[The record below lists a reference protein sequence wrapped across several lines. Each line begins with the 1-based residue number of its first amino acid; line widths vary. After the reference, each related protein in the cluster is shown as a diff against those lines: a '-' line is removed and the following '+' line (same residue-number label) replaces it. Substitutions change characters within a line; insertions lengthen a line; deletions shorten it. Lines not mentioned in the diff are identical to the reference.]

1 MLNFQPSGVVFVTRG
16 DWSVH
21 SQALVGVWIA
31 QPFPS
36 YSLQRSVLFQLGL
49 SGRDAAEQSMVGER
63 NGDGDVLDRDA
74 ALDDFDPGIGLTSS
88 VRTGASFMKASQ
100 PPVVRSVSAVRI
112 EP

>member
-1 MLNFQPSGVVFVTRG
+1 MPNPRQGV
-16 DWSVH
+16 
-21 SQALVGVWIA
+21 LE
-31 QPFPS
+31 
-36 YSLQRSVLFQLGL
+36 LGL
-49 SGRDAAEQSMVGER
+49 RDGDAAEQGLVVER